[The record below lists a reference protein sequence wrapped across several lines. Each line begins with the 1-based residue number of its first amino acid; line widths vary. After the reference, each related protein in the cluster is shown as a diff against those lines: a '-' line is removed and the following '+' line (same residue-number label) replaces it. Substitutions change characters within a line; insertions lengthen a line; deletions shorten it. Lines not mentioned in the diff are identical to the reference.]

1 MRRKKIIEEQKVAS
15 NEMTKAIS
23 AFKSRLFRDRGQQ
36 VYSEF
41 LARVKTLAEQ
51 ESISDRVATINIAR
65 MYPYDLDRMSPEEL
79 PLWGYRAE
87 PLAESERRRVL
98 EDTKNGIDP
107 STMMTDR
114 PAFKELKDD
123 VREQSALSLLLVN
136 VPLDRSCP
144 EREAM
149 LWALNRVS
157 LPYSAIDPD
166 DVPSRLAMEILL
178 ICREDKDFHRDLMKK
193 YLDKTLPSKPQM
205 ELEQQF
211 QESGRRMEE
220 FLAGVISSLEEETL
234 ESLCA
239 EESVAE
245 FEVPPGSA
253 ESMSRR

>member
-1 MRRKKIIEEQKVAS
+1 MRRTKIEDQKIAS

-23 AFKSRLFRDRGQQ
+23 AFKSRLFRDRGQH
-36 VYSEF
+36 VYAEF
-41 LARVKTLAEQ
+41 LARVKSLAEQ
-51 ESISDRVATINIAR
+51 DSISDRIATINIAR
-65 MYPYDLDRMSPEEL
+65 MYPYDLEKMSPEEL

-87 PLAESERRRVL
+87 PLLETERRKVL
-98 EDTKNGIDP
+98 EDTKAGVDP
-107 STMMTDR
+107 QAMLADR
-114 PAFKELKDD
+114 PAFKNLKDD

-136 VPLDRSCP
+136 VPLDRACP

-234 ESLCA
+234 ESLCS
-239 EESVAE
+239 EESITE
-245 FEVPPGSA
+245 SPLPPGSA
-253 ESMSRR
+253 EGMSRR